1 MVGIRAMG
9 VVEVYTT
16 GKTAGTRTR
25 PNSTVH
31 PHVGGIIINPQTHR
45 DMAPQTQVQAEGV
58 TPPLAGAGLTRS
70 SQGMGTKSFE
80 ELGLV
85 LSGFSF
91 IGELGIWVAS
101 TT

>member
-1 MVGIRAMG
+1 MLGIRAMG
-9 VVEVYTT
+9 LVEVYTT
-16 GKTAGTRTR
+16 SKTAGTRTR
-25 PNSTVH
+25 TNSTVH
-31 PHVGGIIINPQTHR
+31 PHVGGVTINPQTHR
-45 DMAPQTQVQAEGV
+45 DMAPHTQVNAGV

-80 ELGLV
+80 DLGLF